1 MKKKLKS
8 KPNADDSISE
18 ILSDASKA
26 AKLKVEELKKN
37 TDSKLKQ
44 EIESI
49 RKKSSAGTDAILE
62 IVKRELL

>member
-1 MKKKLKS
+1 MK
-8 KPNADDSISE
+8 NADDSISK

>member
-1 MKKKLKS
+1 MK
-8 KPNADDSISE
+8 NADDSISE
-18 ILSDASKA
+18 FYLMPLKRQS
-26 AKLKVEELKKN
+26 LKVEELKKN

>member
-1 MKKKLKS
+1 MK
-8 KPNADDSISE
+8 NADDSISE

>member
-1 MKKKLKS
+1 MK
-8 KPNADDSISE
+8 NADDSISE

-49 RKKSSAGTDAILE
+49 RKKVFS
-62 IVKRELL
+62 RY

>member
-1 MKKKLKS
+1 MTVFQKFYLMPLKR
-8 KPNADDSISE
+8 P
-18 ILSDASKA
+18 
-26 AKLKVEELKKN
+26 KLKVEELKKN